1 MEWFTIQGIGGTVK
15 ATERGIRIAAAMA
28 SQAGKARREPVPLS
42 ELLLGI
48 ECGGSDTT
56 SGLASNPV
64 TGQVVDWVV
73 EAGGTAILAETP
85 ELVGGEHFLVRRAAS
100 SEVAKELLATVGQWE
115 SEAHRR
121 GFQLTNLVSDNIEG
135 GLSTMEE
142 KSLGALLKGGTTPL
156 QEVVTYA
163 QRPSK
168 KGLVF
173 MDTPG
178 PGTESITGIAA
189 GGAQI
194 IIFSTG
200 VGNPI
205 GNPMAPTIKVSG
217 NPNTVVHLADNID
230 VDVSGVI
237 TAGRP
242 LATAARSLY
251 QELIQV
257 ANGKLTCSEVLEDVE
272 IAISLRNWVS
282 T

>member
-1 MEWFTIQGIGGTVK
+1 MRRIRHDLWPGLQPSHRTGG
-15 ATERGIRIAAAMA
+15 R
-28 SQAGKARREPVPLS
+28 
-42 ELLLGI
+42 LG
-48 ECGGSDTT
+48 GG
-56 SGLASNPV
+56 G
-64 TGQVVDWVV
+64 W
-73 EAGGTAILAETP
+73 GTAILAETP
-85 ELVGGEHFLVRRAAS
+85 ELIGGEHFLVRRAAS

-142 KSLGALLKGGTTPL
+142 KSLGAILKGGTTPL

-205 GNPMAPTIKVSG
+205 GNPVAPTIKVSG
-217 NPNTVVHLADNID
+217 NPNMVVHLADNID

-242 LATAARSLY
+242 LVTAARALY
-251 QELIQV
+251 EELIQV